1 MHLVWNLNFN
11 ISSPKNNIIMKKI
24 YFILVLISMFATSC
38 SDFFDTAPSNK
49 IPTTIAF
56 RTITDVDNAVNGLY
70 DLMSSSGYYGAAMFA
85 YGDMKGDD
93 MQSSEESG
101 VCNTCYMFNHR
112 PNSLNAGSLWG
123 RPFYILR
130 EAWNILNAISEGKIQ
145 GEDQDKLNALKGEA
159 MAMIALCQFD
169 LTRCFGY
176 PYTKDNGASLG
187 APLIDHLI
195 GTYEY
200 PPRATVAQAYDY
212 IIDTL
217 EEAVTLM
224 SDEKNNGRMNAFAAR
239 ALLARIYLYHND
251 NQKAFDTAIQ
261 LIKDA
266 TSSGGYALYTH
277 ETYISAWSINEKFNS
292 ESFFEI
298 ANNVDDTP
306 GRDSWGYLLNW
317 YGYQK
322 ALVTQKFADQ
332 LLSDPNDVRGQLLKE
347 NKYAGNTVWWLY
359 KWRGAD
365 IKTAP
370 LESNYVILRLS
381 ETYLIAAEAGYKL
394 GGNAATQGL
403 IYLNEIVKRGNPN
416 NEVSMLNYTLDRV
429 LDERSKELIGEGHR
443 YFDLLRN
450 GKTIIRK
457 GGYHL
462 PSVDEEVNWN
472 FYKCVLPIPE
482 DQFIFSPEM
491 EQNPGYPKN

>member
-1 MHLVWNLNFN
+1 
-11 ISSPKNNIIMKKI
+11 MKKI
-24 YFILVLISMFATSC
+24 LLILGFVSLLVAGC

-49 IPTTIAF
+49 IPTTMAF
-56 RTITDVDNAVNGLY
+56 RTVTDVDNAVNGLY
-70 DLMSSSGYYGAAMFA
+70 DLMSGSGYYGAAMFA

-130 EAWNILNAISEGKIQ
+130 EAWNILNAIAEGKIES
-145 GEDQDKLNALKGEA
+145 GDEKKLNALKGET
-159 MAMIALCQFD
+159 MAVIALCQFD

-176 PYTKDNGASLG
+176 PYTKDKGASLG
-187 APLIDHLI
+187 APLIDHLV
-195 GTYEY
+195 GTYEN
-200 PPRATVAQAYDY
+200 PPRSTVAQAYDF
-212 IIDTL
+212 IIETL

-224 SDEKNNGRMNAFAAR
+224 SEEKNNGRMNKYAAR
-239 ALLARIYLYHND
+239 ALLARIYLYHDD
-251 NQKAFDTAIQ
+251 NRKAFDLADQ

-266 TSSGGYALYTH
+266 DTSGSYALYPH
-277 ETYISAWSINEKFNS
+277 EKYVAAWSVEAKFGS

-298 ANNVDDTP
+298 ANSVDDTP

-322 ALVTQKFADQ
+322 GFVTQKYAEQMLAD
-332 LLSDPNDVRGQLLKE
+332 PGDVRGQLLEE
-347 NKYAGNTVWWLY
+347 NKYAGKTVWWLY
-359 KWRGAD
+359 KLRGTD
-365 IKTAP
+365 LKTAP
-370 LESNYVILRLS
+370 LECNNVVLRLS
-381 ETYLIAAEAGYKL
+381 EVYLIAAEAGCKL
-394 GGNAATQGL
+394 GGDAAVQGL
-403 IYLNEIVKRGNPN
+403 GYLNEIVKRGNPD
-416 NEVSMLNYTLDRV
+416 NEVTMADYTLDRV
-429 LDERSKELIGEGHR
+429 LDERSKELVGEGHR
-443 YFDLLRN
+443 FFDLLRN
-450 GKTIIRK
+450 GKTIVRK

-462 PSVDEEVNWN
+462 PSVDEEVDWD

>member
-1 MHLVWNLNFN
+1 
-11 ISSPKNNIIMKKI
+11 MKKI
-24 YFILVLISMFATSC
+24 VFVLGLASLLFSGC
-38 SDFFDTAPSNK
+38 NDFFDTAPSNK
-49 IPTTIAF
+49 IPTSIAF
-56 RTITDVDNAVNGLY
+56 QSVTDVDNAVNGLY
-70 DLMSSSGYYGAAMFA
+70 DLMSNSGYYGAAIYA

-101 VCNTCYMFNHR
+101 ICNTCYMFNHR
-112 PNSLNAGSLWG
+112 PNSLNAGLLWK

-130 EAWNILNAISEGKIQ
+130 EAWNILNAIAEGKIKE
-145 GEDQDKLNALKGEA
+145 GDSRKLAALKGET
-159 MAMIALCQFD
+159 MAVVALCQFD
-169 LTRCFGY
+169 LTRLFGY

-187 APLIDHLI
+187 APLIDRLI
-195 GTYEY
+195 GAYEN

-212 IIDTL
+212 IIETL

-224 SDEKNNGRMNAFAAR
+224 SDAKNEGRMNAYAAR

-251 NQKAFDTAIQ
+251 NQKAFDMADR

-266 TSSGGYALYTH
+266 IGSGAYALYTH
-277 ETYISAWSINEKFNS
+277 DKYVDAWSVDAKLGS

-298 ANNVDDTP
+298 ANSVDDTP

-322 ALVTQKFADQ
+322 AFVTQKFADQ
-332 LLSDPNDVRGQLLKE
+332 MLADPEDVRGRLLEE
-347 NKYAGNTVWWLY
+347 NKYAGKSVWWLY
-359 KWRGAD
+359 KWRGTD
-365 IKTAP
+365 RKTAP
-370 LESNYVILRLS
+370 LECNNVVLRLS
-381 ETYLIAAEAGYKL
+381 EVYLIAAEAGCKV
-394 GGNAATQGL
+394 GGETAVQGL
-403 IYLNEIVKRGNPN
+403 AYLNEIVKRGNPN
-416 NEVSMLNYTLDRV
+416 NEVTMEGYTLDRV
-429 LDERSKELIGEGHR
+429 LDERSKELVGEGHR
-443 YFDLLRN
+443 FFDLLRN
-450 GKTIIRK
+450 GKTIIRQ

-462 PSVDEEVNWN
+462 PSVQEEVDWD

>member
-1 MHLVWNLNFN
+1 
-11 ISSPKNNIIMKKI
+11 MKKI
-24 YFILVLISMFATSC
+24 FFILGLASLLATSC

-49 IPTTIAF
+49 IPTSVAL
-56 RTITDVDNAVNGLY
+56 RTVTDVDNAVNGLY

-130 EAWNILNAISEGKIQ
+130 EAWNILNAISEGQIQ
-145 GEDQDKLNALKGEA
+145 EGNSKQLDALKGET
-159 MAMIALCQFD
+159 MAVIALCQFD

-187 APLIDHLI
+187 APLIDHLV
-195 GTYEY
+195 GTYEN
-200 PPRATVAQAYDY
+200 PPRSTVAKAYDY
-212 IIDTL
+212 IIETL
-217 EEAVTLM
+217 EKAVTLM
-224 SDEKNNGRMNAFAAR
+224 STTKNNGRMNAFAAR

-251 NQKAFDTAIQ
+251 NQKAFDMASQ

-266 TSSGGYALYTH
+266 ADSGNYTLYTH
-277 ETYISAWSINEKFNS
+277 EKYVAAWGIEAKFGS
-292 ESFFEI
+292 ESLFEI
-298 ANNVDDTP
+298 ANSVDDTP
-306 GRDSWGYLLNW
+306 GRDSWGYLLSW

-322 ALVTQKFADQ
+322 AFVTQKFANQ
-332 LLSDPNDVRGQLLKE
+332 LLTDPGDVRGKLLEE
-347 NKYAGNTVWWLY
+347 NKYAGKTVWWLY
-359 KWRGAD
+359 KWRGSD

-370 LESNYVILRLS
+370 LEGNYVVLRLS
-381 ETYLIAAEAGYKL
+381 EVYLIAAEAGCKL

-403 IYLNEIVKRGNPN
+403 THLNSIVKRGNPE
-416 NEVSMLNYTLDRV
+416 NEVIMAEYTLGRV
-429 LDERSKELIGEGHR
+429 LDERSKELVGEGHR
-443 YFDLLRN
+443 FFDLLRN

-462 PSVDEEVNWN
+462 PNVEEEVNWD

-482 DQFIFSPEM
+482 DQFIFSSEM